1 MEPSNQ
7 SDQLWKALVEGGDA
21 STKAIAHFISLSERQ
36 RDATFEQLLRRAEGF
51 VAALITEERT
61 GNVRE
66 FRESKARL
74 IRVLDA
80 IPSLAT
86 TETLREVAQKRVAE
100 IDKQTEPLTNIDIAM
115 KCDELAKKLAPP
127 SLNKLSTPTVV
138 ECESMEELKEKLSEV
153 LPAEIAKDIIAQ
165 IEASG
170 GDIILGS
177 ISLTKMKKKK
187 SPPSE

>member
-1 MEPSNQ
+1 MEPSTH
-7 SDQLWKALVEGGDA
+7 SDQLWNALVEGGDA
-21 STKAIAHFISLSERQ
+21 STRAIAHFTSLSERQ
-36 RDATFEQLLRRAEGF
+36 RDTTFEQLLRRAEGF

-61 GNVRE
+61 GNVRN
-66 FRESKARL
+66 FRESKAKF

-86 TETLREVAQKRVAE
+86 TDTLREAAQLRVAA

-115 KCDELAKKLAPP
+115 KCDELAKRLAPP
-127 SLNKLSTPTVV
+127 SLNQLVKPTVI

-153 LPAEIAKDIIAQ
+153 FPPEIATHIIAQ

-177 ISLTKMKKKK
+177 IGIKKTKKK
-187 SPPSE
+187 SPPPE